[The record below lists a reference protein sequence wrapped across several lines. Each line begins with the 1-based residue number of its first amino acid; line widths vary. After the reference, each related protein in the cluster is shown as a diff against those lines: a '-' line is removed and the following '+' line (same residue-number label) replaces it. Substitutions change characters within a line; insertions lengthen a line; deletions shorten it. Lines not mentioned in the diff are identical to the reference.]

1 MEDPCKIGLR
11 GLIPSLHTPF
21 LDNNELDQRS
31 IEKIIDHVI
40 KNNCAGMLIGA
51 VAGEGE
57 TLSIEE
63 KNRFF
68 KLASEYNNN
77 KIPIIISCQ

>member
-40 KNNCAGMLIGA
+40 RNNCAGMLIGA

-57 TLSIEE
+57 SLSIEE
-63 KNRFF
+63 KNWMRFC
-68 KLASEYNNN
+68 APPNNSGLRE
-77 KIPIIISCQ
+77 KCA